1 MASLMEE
8 LLDVLTQEEAAFKQ
22 LLEITS
28 RKTQI
33 IVQNDINLLRSITD
47 EEQNVM
53 NHIGL
58 LDKKR
63 ETVTHDIADVINK
76 DVETL
81 KLTALA
87 DLLKSQPEERD
98 RLNTLIDG
106 LSATVHQIH
115 RINEQ
120 NAELIKHS
128 LEMVNFDLQ
137 MIKAMREAPQTA
149 NYGRSAMNIG
159 GTLGTTTDGFDAK
172 Q

>member
-1 MASLMEE
+1 MASLMED
-8 LLDVLTQEEAAFKQ
+8 LLSVLTEEEAAFKQ
-22 LLEITS
+22 LLDVTS

-33 IVQNDINLLRSITD
+33 IVQNDIDALRTITD
-47 EEQNVM
+47 EEQDVM
-53 NHIGL
+53 NHIGQ
-58 LDKKR
+58 LDKRR

-106 LSATVHQIH
+106 LSTTVGQVH

-128 LEMVNFDLQ
+128 LEMVEFDLQ
-137 MIKAMREAPQTA
+137 MVRAMREAPQTA
-149 NYGRSAMNIG
+149 NYGRSAMNTG
-159 GTLGTTTDGFDAK
+159 GTLGTTSEGFDAK

>member
-8 LLDVLTQEEAAFKQ
+8 LLTVLEEEEAAFKQ
-22 LLEITS
+22 LLDITS

-33 IVQNDINLLRSITD
+33 IVQNDINTLRSITD

-53 NHIGL
+53 NHIGQ
-58 LDKKR
+58 LDRKR

-87 DLLKSQPEERD
+87 DLLKSQPDERD
-98 RLNTLIDG
+98 RLNTLIDA
-106 LSATVHQIH
+106 LSTTVNQIR

-128 LEMVNFDLQ
+128 LEMVEFDLQ
-137 MIKAMREAPQTA
+137 MVKAMREAPQTA
-149 NYGRSAMNIG
+149 NYGRSAMSTG
-159 GTLGTTTDGFDAK
+159 GTLGTIPEGFDAK
-172 Q
+172 E

>member
-1 MASLMEE
+1 MED
-8 LLDVLTQEEAAFKQ
+8 LLSVLTEEEAAFKQ
-22 LLEITS
+22 LLDVTS

-33 IVQNDINLLRSITD
+33 IVQNDIDALRTITD
-47 EEQNVM
+47 EEQDVM
-53 NHIGL
+53 NHIGQ
-58 LDKKR
+58 LDKRR

-106 LSATVHQIH
+106 LSTTVGQVH

-128 LEMVNFDLQ
+128 LEMVEFDLQ
-137 MIKAMREAPQTA
+137 MVRAMREAPQTA
-149 NYGRSAMNIG
+149 NYGRSAMNTG
-159 GTLGTTTDGFDAK
+159 GTLGTTSEGFDAK

>member
-8 LLDVLTQEEAAFKQ
+8 LLDVLSEEETAFKQ
-22 LLEITS
+22 LLDITS

-33 IVQNDINLLRSITD
+33 IVQNNINALQQITD
-47 EEQNVM
+47 EEQYVM
-53 NHIGL
+53 NHISGL
-58 LDKKR
+58 DRKR
-63 ETVTHDIADVINK
+63 ETVTKDIADVINK

-81 KLTALA
+81 KLSVLA
-87 DLLKSQPEERD
+87 ELLKNQPKERD

-106 LSATVHQIH
+106 LSTTVGQIR

-128 LEMVNFDLQ
+128 LEMVDFDLN
-137 MIKAMREAPQTA
+137 MIKAMKQAPQTA
-149 NYGRSAMNIG
+149 NYGRSAMNTG
-159 GTLGTTTDGFDAK
+159 GTLGSLGGFDAK

>member
-8 LLDVLTQEEAAFKQ
+8 LLTVLTEEEATFKQ
-22 LLEITS
+22 LLDITS

-33 IVQNDINLLRSITD
+33 IVQNDIDKLRAITD

-53 NHIGL
+53 NHISH

-81 KLTALA
+81 KLSALA
-87 DLLKSQPEERD
+87 GLLKSQPEERD
-98 RLNTLIDG
+98 RLNALIDG
-106 LSATVHQIH
+106 LSTTVRQIR

-120 NAELIKHS
+120 NTELIKHS
-128 LEMVNFDLQ
+128 LEMVEFDLRMVQ
-137 MIKAMREAPQTA
+137 AMREAPQTA
-149 NYGRSAMNIG
+149 NYGRTATNIG
-159 GTLGTTTDGFDAK
+159 GTLGTMPDGFDAK

>member
-8 LLDVLTQEEAAFKQ
+8 LLNVLAEEEATFKQ
-22 LLEITS
+22 LLDITS

-33 IVQNDINLLRSITD
+33 IVQNDINALRSITD

-53 NHIGL
+53 NHIGQ
-58 LDKKR
+58 LDRKR

-87 DLLKSQPEERD
+87 DMLKSQPEERD

-106 LSATVHQIH
+106 LSSTVHQIR

-128 LEMVNFDLQ
+128 LEMVEFDLQ
-137 MIKAMREAPQTA
+137 MVKAMREAPQTA
-149 NYGRSAMNIG
+149 NYGRSAMSTG
-159 GTLGTTTDGFDAK
+159 GTLGVVPEGFDAK